1 MVEKRR
7 KRKKTNTNIIY
18 SYFFQLFD
26 DFLVCFL
33 CFLQHKW
40 ALTTKCFCDIK
51 HVSAKF
57 FYQGFHTLKG
67 THGSKTKDFPIHI
80 IVMSRILLINS
91 IFSLIT
97 MFYKYIVPNLVIFR
111 FYFAQKK
118 NKFQNKKLQRI
129 RRIFFFLSIVLKIIF
144 FPEIKIQKEYS
155 LFDICRIKKI
165 E

>member
-1 MVEKRR
+1 M
-7 KRKKTNTNIIY
+7 IL
-18 SYFFQLFD
+18 FFIKIHFTEIRVR
-26 DFLVCFL
+26 DFFSV
-33 CFLQHKW
+33 
-40 ALTTKCFCDIK
+40 
-51 HVSAKF
+51 F
-57 FYQGFHTLKG
+57 FGLW
-67 THGSKTKDFPIHI
+67 THDSETKDFPIHI

-97 MFYKYIVPNLVIFR
+97 MFYKYIVPNSVIFR
-111 FYFAQKK
+111 FYFTQKK
-118 NKFQNKKLQRI
+118 NKFQNKKLGRI